1 MHEQNQSLI
10 EKIKERA
17 LSLSI
22 SEIGFCSHNGKT
34 AICCLFPYYK
44 GGEES
49 RISLYA
55 RSIDYHKVARD
66 KLESLMEPFDNTAE
80 IFVDIGP
87 EDNSSV
93 ALKCSLGV
101 MGKNGLIIN
110 EELGSWF
117 FIGYALTDVISLP
130 SEDVLQNDLDLKK
143 CLSCNLCIDSCPGNA
158 LSDGFDASRCASYI
172 SQKKGALTP
181 DEEAILKKSGYIFG
195 CDICQLLCPMNKGKG
210 KIIDEFEKSR
220 ILSLDEKELSS
231 MSNRQFLEKYGSYAF
246 SWRGKNVLIRN
257 LKLFE

>member
-1 MHEQNQSLI
+1 MYEQNQSLI

-66 KLESLMEPFDNTAE
+66 KLESLMEPFDNNAK

-87 EDNSSV
+87 EDNATV
-93 ALKCSLGV
+93 ALKCNLGV
-101 MGKNGLIIN
+101 RGKNGLIIN
-110 EELGSWF
+110 KELGSWF
-117 FIGYALTDVISLP
+117 FIGYALTDAVSFSSKDSL
-130 SEDVLQNDLDLKK
+130 SEDSSLKK
-143 CLSCNLCIDSCPGNA
+143 CLSCNLCISSCPGNA
-158 LSDGFDASRCASYI
+158 LSDNFNASRCASFI
-172 SQKKGALTP
+172 SQKKGTLTP

-195 CDICQLLCPMNKGKG
+195 CDICQLSCPMNKGKG
-210 KIIDEFEKSR
+210 KILDEFKKDR
-220 ILSLDEKELSS
+220 ILSFEEEELSS
-231 MSNRQFLEKYGSYAF
+231 MSNKEFFKKYGSYAF
-246 SWRGKNVLIRN
+246 SWRGKNVLLRN